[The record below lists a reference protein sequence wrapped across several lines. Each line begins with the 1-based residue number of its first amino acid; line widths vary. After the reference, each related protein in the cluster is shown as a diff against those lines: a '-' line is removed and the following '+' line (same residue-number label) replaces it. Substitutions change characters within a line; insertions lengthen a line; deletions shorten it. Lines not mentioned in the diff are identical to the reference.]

1 MKETGMR
8 RAMHRDICRAPAG
21 ALQISQGTVF
31 LLKIWHNNQI
41 FSPKY
46 LEVKW
51 QCIGP
56 AFPVL
61 QQQLHL

>member
-8 RAMHRDICRAPAG
+8 RAMHRGLHTCNV
-21 ALQISQGTVF
+21 LVTTVQGTVF